1 MTAQWCELELGCSY
15 ADSQSTPSGGLISSC
30 VLIDSKQTEISFPL
44 SLILTF
50 TLMPQIRSH
59 VVYVY
64 VWRLEGS
71 LNFTELIKQ
80 EEAWQF
86 HGCPIPIRKGRKKQR
101 QWMRGKE
108 KAMRSWDKHSTETET
123 DEWAEGGTLYILSV
137 KCWPGLTSVSCTAM
151 Q

>member
-1 MTAQWCELELGCSY
+1 MTAQWCELELGCSD

-30 VLIDSKQTEISFPL
+30 VLIDPKQTEISFPL

-108 KAMRSWDKHSTETET
+108 KAMRSWDKPSTETET